1 MKKYCFLT
9 LIFWLSVVSW
19 AQNASHDETLES
31 AIDSLCMRLDSLLD
45 IPLFDMSQVG
55 LMVYDLTADSALYCY
70 NHRQMLRPASCMKL
84 VTSITALDQLGPKY
98 EYQTRLFYT
107 GEIVDRTLVGNIY
120 CVGGFDPMLTQDDVV
135 SLAASI
141 RNLGVDS
148 IRGQIIADRSFKES
162 LEYGEGWCWDDDNPY
177 LIALTIGRK
186 DNFTSTLA
194 EEISRLGINLEGVQL
209 MQGRKPDNAKLLDA
223 CCHSITQVLQKM
235 MKDSDNFYAESMFY
249 QTAASTGHRPAKA
262 IDARNVTKKL
272 INRLGLDANAYRI
285 ADGSGLSL
293 YNYVT
298 AELLVRLLRH
308 AWRTPSISK
317 SLMASLPVAGVDG
330 TLKSRMQQTPA
341 QGNVRAKTGTLT
353 GISSLAGYCTAPN
366 GHELAFAI
374 INQGIL
380 DKTTGKAF
388 QDRVCRVLCGED
400 LGDRSQK
407 TGVSKQ
413 KTRVKKGAKTT
424 RSRQSA
430 RSARKPRGKRR

>member
-9 LIFWLSVVSW
+9 LIFWLSVASW
-19 AQNASHDETLES
+19 AQNANRSETFES
-31 AIDSLCMRLDSLLD
+31 ANDSLCMKLDSLLD
-45 IPLFDMSQVG
+45 NPLFETSQVG
-55 LMVYDLTADSALYCY
+55 LMVYDLTADTALYCY
-70 NHRQMLRPASCMKL
+70 NYRQKLRPASCMKL

-107 GEIVDRTLVGNIY
+107 GEVHGRTLVGNIY

-135 SLAASI
+135 TLAASI

-148 IRGQIIADRSFKES
+148 IRGQIVADRSFKES
-162 LEYGEGWCWDDDNPY
+162 LDYGEGWCWDDDNPM

-209 MQGRKPDNAKLLDA
+209 MQGRKPDDAQLLEV
-223 CCHSITQVLQKM
+223 CCHSITQVLERM
-235 MKDSDNFYAESMFY
+235 MKVSDNFYAESMFY
-249 QTAASTGHRPAKA
+249 QTAASVGHHPATA
-262 IDARNVTKKL
+262 VDARTVTRKL
-272 INRLGLDANAYRI
+272 INRLGLNASNYRI

-298 AELLVRLLRH
+298 VELLVTLLRH

-317 SLMASLPVAGVDG
+317 ALMPSLPVAGVDG
-330 TLKSRMQQTPA
+330 TLKSRMQKTLA

-353 GISSLAGYCTAPN
+353 GISSLAGYCTAAN

-380 DKTTGKAF
+380 DKTSGKAF

-400 LGDRSQK
+400 LGDSSQK
-407 TGVSKQ
+407 SVVSRQ
-413 KTRVKKGAKTT
+413 KPVVKKGAKATK
-424 RSRQSA
+424 SRQSA
-430 RSARKPRGKRR
+430 RNARKPRGKRR

>member
-9 LIFWLSVVSW
+9 LIFWLSLTNSQSVALQSV
-19 AQNASHDETLES
+19 AVES
-31 AIDSLCMRLDSLLD
+31 PNDSLCLKLDSLLAA
-45 IPLFDMSQVG
+45 PLFETSQVG
-55 LMVYDLTADSALYCY
+55 VMVYDLTADTALYCY

-98 EYQTRLFYT
+98 EYQTRLYYT
-107 GEIVDRTLVGNIY
+107 GEVRGRTLEGNIY

-148 IRGQIIADRSFKES
+148 IRGQIVADRSFKES
-162 LEYGEGWCWDDDNPY
+162 LEHGEGWCWDDDNPM

-194 EEISRLGINLEGVQL
+194 EEIARLGVNLEHVEL
-209 MQGRKPDNAKLLDA
+209 MQGRKPDNSQLLDV
-223 CCHSITQVLQKM
+223 CCHSITQVLERM
-235 MKDSDNFYAESMFY
+235 MKMSDNFYAESMFY
-249 QTAASTGHRPAKA
+249 QTAASTGHHPARA
-262 IDARNVTKKL
+262 LDARNVTKKL
-272 INRLGLDANAYRI
+272 INRLGLDANRYRI

-317 SLMASLPVAGVDG
+317 ALLPSLPVAGVDG
-330 TLKSRMQQTPA
+330 TLKSRMQKTLA

-353 GISSLAGYCTAPN
+353 GISSLAGYCTARN

-388 QDRVCRVLCGED
+388 QDRVCRVLCGDD
-400 LGDRSQK
+400 LEVKEVKG
-407 TGVSKQ
+407 
-413 KTRVKKGAKTT
+413 VKKKAATKAKATTQSRAKAKTKAKKRST
-424 RSRQSA
+424 R
-430 RSARKPRGKRR
+430 KR

>member
-1 MKKYCFLT
+1 MKKICFFT
-9 LIFWLSVVSW
+9 LIFWLSVASW
-19 AQNASHDETLES
+19 AQKVSYTETFES
-31 AIDSLCMRLDSLLD
+31 ENDSLCMRLDSLLD
-45 IPLFDMSQVG
+45 APLFEMSQVG

-107 GEIVDRTLVGNIY
+107 GELVGRTLVGNIY

-162 LEYGEGWCWDDDNPY
+162 LDHGEGWCWDDDNPY
-177 LIALTIGRK
+177 LIPLTIGRK

-249 QTAASTGHRPAKA
+249 QTAASLGHRPAKA

-317 SLMASLPVAGVDG
+317 ALMASLPVAGVDG
-330 TLKSRMQQTPA
+330 TLKSRMLKTPA

-388 QDRVCRVLCGED
+388 QDRVCRVLCGEN
-400 LGDRSQK
+400 LGVK
-407 TGVSKQ
+407 EEVKGGVK
-413 KTRVKKGAKTT
+413 RGVKKGVKKGVKPTT
-424 RSRQSA
+424 RSRA
-430 RSARKPRGKRR
+430 KAKKRRR

>member
-1 MKKYCFLT
+1 MKKICFFT
-9 LIFWLSVVSW
+9 LIFWLSVASW
-19 AQNASHDETLES
+19 AQKVSYTETFES
-31 AIDSLCMRLDSLLD
+31 ENDSLCMRLDSLLD
-45 IPLFDMSQVG
+45 APLFEMSQVG

-107 GEIVDRTLVGNIY
+107 GELVGRTLVGNIY

-162 LEYGEGWCWDDDNPY
+162 LDHGEGWCWDDDNPY
-177 LIALTIGRK
+177 LIPLTIGRK

-317 SLMASLPVAGVDG
+317 ALIASLPVAGVDG
-330 TLKSRMQQTPA
+330 TLKSRMLKTPA
-341 QGNVRAKTGTLT
+341 QGNVCAKTGTLT
-353 GISSLAGYCTAPN
+353 GISSLAGYCTTPN

-388 QDRVCRVLCGED
+388 QDRVCRVLCGEN
-400 LGDRSQK
+400 LGVK
-407 TGVSKQ
+407 EV
-413 KTRVKKGAKTT
+413 RVVKGAKKTSTKAKPTT
-424 RSRQSA
+424 RSRA
-430 RSARKPRGKRR
+430 KAKKRRR